1 MGVISKVAET
11 VGSVIGG
18 IAGAV
23 AGAVEIVKDIGE
35 KIADGAADILHGIT
49 RWFEGDV
56 SRIREVPEYSPN
68 NAGIEETK
76 KVNELLDK
84 CVRGYGKEAEEYD
97 EIAKKIIKNQFDL
110 LEDKLIEI
118 NLTSK
123 EKIVEDYIFQ
133 IFENNSTQI
142 IKNLD
147 KIYSKQISNVF
158 SLNNNKLL
166 DILKMP
172 SGKEKGDKIENL
184 AISTITNANNNLVD
198 ELTKF
203 IKEQQ
208 RFITTKLENYIEDRK
223 NNLLTAKNET
233 EKIINSFSKD
243 KNQRLDMQNK
253 YVELLENLNILEKI
267 I

>member
-1 MGVISKVAET
+1 M
-11 VGSVIGG
+11 
-18 IAGAV
+18 
-23 AGAVEIVKDIGE
+23 
-35 KIADGAADILHGIT
+35 
-49 RWFEGDV
+49 
-56 SRIREVPEYSPN
+56 
-68 NAGIEETK
+68 
-76 KVNELLDK
+76 
-84 CVRGYGKEAEEYD
+84 
-97 EIAKKIIKNQFDL
+97 